1 MKQWLWRALAGLG
14 VCLLLVLGRVEAGS
28 GADDHLGVACWG
40 WSVDVRG
47 GPALASPAAAP
58 AKNRGPRQ
66 ARAAAPE
73 SLGVDCV
80 LLTERGVGPPWLDSR
95 GPPGSAGDPGRPQLP
110 ARPVAQGRGE
120 VWIRTHAA
128 GFPAP
133 KRGVLQQPLASRR
146 ILSLEPVRL
155 KNPADITAPMISR
168 RKRTRGSRRSSRL
181 RFQVFGVETRS
192 FLPDDQ
198 NDRCDLACQGE
209 TSHRRLHPLG
219 QQTFVKL
226 VQRSGGTARPHR
238 RALENPFEI
247 VVVVLI

>member
-95 GPPGSAGDPGRPQLP
+95 GPPGSAGGPGSTAATGKTGSPRQGGSVDPNPC
-110 ARPVAQGRGE
+110 
-120 VWIRTHAA
+120 
-128 GFPAP
+128 
-133 KRGVLQQPLASRR
+133 RR
-146 ILSLEPVRL
+146 IPRSQEGGFATAFSLVLRMYCSPRSAL
-155 KNPADITAPMISR
+155 ACLFKADIQQS
-168 RKRTRGSRRSSRL
+168 
-181 RFQVFGVETRS
+181 VGVGMMRS
-192 FLPDDQ
+192 FA
-198 NDRCDLACQGE
+198 DL
-209 TSHRRLHPLG
+209 
-219 QQTFVKL
+219 
-226 VQRSGGTARPHR
+226 QRM
-238 RALENPFEI
+238 L
-247 VVVVLI
+247 

>member
-1 MKQWLWRALAGLG
+1 MSLPRGGTQARSAPAGQLPGRTGQDHGLLRAESGGASHAARCSCLAKTAAVFEGTGGVEQATQFPARPGGRLAMKQWLWRALAGLG
-14 VCLLLVLGRVEAGS
+14 VSLLLVLGRVEAGS

-146 ILSLEPVRL
+146 AFVSPSGVRTIPGACYSKARECIPV
-155 KNPADITAPMISR
+155 NAPAAYSY
-168 RKRTRGSRRSSRL
+168 S
-181 RFQVFGVETRS
+181 
-192 FLPDDQ
+192 
-198 NDRCDLACQGE
+198 
-209 TSHRRLHPLG
+209 
-219 QQTFVKL
+219 
-226 VQRSGGTARPHR
+226 
-238 RALENPFEI
+238 
-247 VVVVLI
+247 